1 MISINDFVPGDRVHL
16 LERDALAPIILEATV
31 KKVRSGYVW
40 VSPDQ
45 TLYFT
50 KDRTF
55 CLRNS
60 TDSFLTED
68 DQTGWGSILFR
79 SRADAERMLLQVK
92 EQEHSH
98 GRKTGCF
105 SCLKYRFTGKQQ

>member
-1 MISINDFVPGDRVHL
+1 MISINDFIPGDRVHL
-16 LERDALAPIILEATV
+16 LERDAFAPIIREATV

-40 VSPDQ
+40 VCPDQ

-50 KDRTF
+50 EDRTF

-79 SRADAERMLLQVK
+79 SRADAEQMLLQEK
-92 EQEHSH
+92 DPGRSH
-98 GRKTGCF
+98 RNPPGYLSHLKT
-105 SCLKYRFTGKQQ
+105 RITGNS